1 MPLGR
6 IMAAFILASL
16 ISTLFA
22 LPSFAAGPVDV
33 GVTTVSAPANGANV
47 KVGTNVVYTITVT
60 NNDPDAPASVTLTD
74 NIGSGTFVSAPG
86 CTNPPVTCTS
96 LSIPGGGT
104 WVVTITVNASTTGT
118 LTNVATVTETGDVNA
133 ANDSATNTVTVVAS
147 LSDITVVKGHTAAT
161 LTPGSDVTYNLQ
173 VSNAGPDPATGVS
186 VSDTL
191 DPALTFK
198 SSASGCTAAAQV
210 VTCPVPDVAAGG
222 SQTVSF
228 VATIGLSV
236 PIGTVIANT
245 ASVSTST
252 AESNATNNTSNID
265 SLTVAAAPIDLGIA
279 LIADPTTV
287 APGGKVTFTVGV
299 QNLSTTADAT
309 NVVVTDTLPTGLAA
323 FTPPTT
329 PTIGTVAVANN
340 VWTWTIPTVAKSS
353 TVTATFDATVDPA
366 TTLTTITNTAGITTA
381 DQTDPV
387 TTNNTASVD
396 LTIQAGVAD
405 LDVTSA
411 VDDAKPNKGDE
422 IAIAIQ
428 IANAGPDDATNVVL
442 KDVLPNGLKY
452 RSCTGCEASGG
463 KRRAQWTGSF
473 PIASIPADSS
483 ATIILNVLVQ
493 AGDGTLKNTASIQ
506 SSDQTDPDGSN
517 DTSSLKIT
525 VGTATNAS
533 GGGGASGGS
542 GGGSGGTSG
551 TSGAGG
557 TAFTGFSAGQ
567 LVPWFLILFTVG
579 LAALEYARR
588 RPLVAAIGHTYGF
601 DPWI

>member
-1 MPLGR
+1 
-6 IMAAFILASL
+6 
-16 ISTLFA
+16 
-22 LPSFAAGPVDV
+22 
-33 GVTTVSAPANGANV
+33 
-47 KVGTNVVYTITVT
+47 
-60 NNDPDAPASVTLTD
+60 
-74 NIGSGTFVSAPG
+74 
-86 CTNPPVTCTS
+86 
-96 LSIPGGGT
+96 
-104 WVVTITVNASTTGT
+104 
-118 LTNVATVTETGDVNA
+118 
-133 ANDSATNTVTVVAS
+133 VVAS
-147 LSDITVVKGHTAAT
+147 LADITVVKGDTAAT

-265 SLTVAAAPIDLGIA
+265 SLTVAAAPIDLGIT
-279 LIADPTTV
+279 LTADPTTV

-299 QNLSTTADAT
+299 QNLSTSADAT
-309 NVVVTDTLPTGLAA
+309 NVVVTDTLPTGLTAVSPVTA
-323 FTPPTT
+323 PT
-329 PTIGTVAVANN
+329 GD
-340 VWTWTIPTVAKSS
+340 VWTWTVPTLAKGS
-353 TVTATFDATVDPA
+353 TVTATFDATVDA
-366 TTLTTITNTAGITTA
+366 GTTLTTITNTAGITKA

-452 RSCTGCEASGG
+452 RSCTGCEANGG

-473 PIASIPADSS
+473 LIASIPADSS

-525 VGTATNAS
+525 VGTANNAS